1 MLKISTLLKARM
13 SSPRSPQGTRRIV
26 IDGNI
31 GSGKTTQLNILS
43 KLGFQVH
50 CEPIH
55 EWPLDLFYK
64 DKDRWAFL
72 LQMSILK
79 SFLDKDGLIWERS
92 PESSREVFW
101 KMLGRGTPEEERIYK
116 YFYEKYS
123 WSPDVH
129 IYIRTDP
136 EVCLDRITSRQQTGD
151 TRIDLEYLQTV
162 HMYYEEYIM
171 SKSTHVHIID
181 GNNSSPEE
189 IHAEILRCIT
199 HDVQV

>member
-1 MLKISTLLKARM
+1 M
-13 SSPRSPQGTRRIV
+13 SSPKSNPKIERRRIV

-43 KLGFQVH
+43 KLGYKVH
-50 CEPIH
+50 CEPID
-55 EWPLDLFYK
+55 EWPLDLFYR

-101 KMLGRGTPEEERIYK
+101 KMLNQGTPEEEHIYK

-136 EVCLDRITSRQQTGD
+136 DVCLQRILSRHQTGD
-151 TRIDLEYLQTV
+151 VSIDLEYISKV
-162 HMYYEEYIM
+162 HMYYENYV
-171 SKSTHVHIID
+171 SSRSTVHIID

-199 HDVQV
+199 QDAQV

>member
-1 MLKISTLLKARM
+1 M
-13 SSPRSPQGTRRIV
+13 SSPKTNPKINRIV

-43 KLGFQVH
+43 GLGYKVN

-55 EWPLDLFYK
+55 EWPLELFYR

-79 SFLDKDGLIWERS
+79 SFLDKEGLIWERS

-101 KMLGRGTPEEERIYK
+101 KMLGQGTPEEESVYR

-136 EVCLDRITSRQQTGD
+136 AICLDRILSRQQTGD
-151 TRIDLEYLQTV
+151 TRIDLEYLTTV
-162 HMYYEEYIM
+162 HRYYEEYI
-171 SKSTHVHIID
+171 STKSGHVHIID
-181 GNNSSPEE
+181 GSSSSSPEE
-189 IHAEILRCIT
+189 IHSEILRCIT
-199 HDVQV
+199 QDVQV

>member
-1 MLKISTLLKARM
+1 M
-13 SSPRSPQGTRRIV
+13 SSPRTSPKINRRIV

-31 GSGKTTQLNILS
+31 GSGKTTQLNLLS
-43 KLGFQVH
+43 GLGYKVN

-55 EWPLDLFYK
+55 EWPLELFYK
-64 DKDRWAFL
+64 DKCRWAFL

-101 KMLGRGTPEEERIYK
+101 KMLGQGTSEEEGVYR

-136 EVCLDRITSRQQTGD
+136 DVCLDRITSRKQTGD
-151 TRIDLEYLQTV
+151 TRIDLEYLTTV
-162 HMYYEEYIM
+162 HRYYEEYIS
-171 SKSTHVHIID
+171 SKSVHIID
-181 GNNSSPEE
+181 GNKSSPEE
-189 IHAEILRCIT
+189 IHTEILRCIT
-199 HDVQV
+199 QDVQV

>member
-1 MLKISTLLKARM
+1 M
-13 SSPRSPQGTRRIV
+13 SSPKSNPKIERRRRIV

-43 KLGFQVH
+43 KLGYKVN
-50 CEPIH
+50 CEPID
-55 EWPLDLFYK
+55 EWPLDLFYR

-101 KMLGRGTPEEERIYK
+101 KMLNQGTPEEERIYK

-123 WSPDVH
+123 WSPDIH

-136 EVCLDRITSRQQTGD
+136 EICLQRILSRNQTGD
-151 TRIDLEYLQTV
+151 TRIDMEYISKV
-162 HMYYEEYIM
+162 HMYYENYV
-171 SKSTHVHIID
+171 SSRSTVHIID

-189 IHAEILRCIT
+189 IHTEILRCIT
-199 HDVQV
+199 QDAQV